1 MGDPEQK
8 PLRAKRSNNKK
19 KVPLQPKLC
28 DRLSRLAIQAISGHW
43 KDVQEAI
50 NFKVSRKF
58 IARDKFNPVFS

>member
-50 NFKVSRKF
+50 TLKYPENS
-58 IARDKFNPVFS
+58 

>member
-1 MGDPEQK
+1 MTDARISIIYG
-8 PLRAKRSNNKK
+8 RSRTKTIKSEMKQQQQK

-50 NFKVSRKF
+50 TLKYPENS
-58 IARDKFNPVFS
+58 